1 MQPVLLDKVGAV
13 KPSEGSAIAGA
24 NMFGKFIILTI
35 AIMLIGALL
44 HKLAIRLGL
53 IQPKPPQNAPAR
65 QLGKT
70 GFRLTKFNVAMLC
83 LVALYLLW
91 GATQIFR

>member
-1 MQPVLLDKVGAV
+1 M
-13 KPSEGSAIAGA
+13 AITGA

-35 AIMLIGALL
+35 AILLIGALL
-44 HKLAIRLGL
+44 HKLATRLGL

-70 GFRLTKFNVAMLC
+70 GFRLTKFNIAMLC

>member
-1 MQPVLLDKVGAV
+1 M
-13 KPSEGSAIAGA
+13 AIVGA

-35 AIMLIGALL
+35 AILLIGTLL
-44 HKLAIRLGL
+44 HKLATRIGL
-53 IQPKPPQNAPAR
+53 IQPKPPQNAPTR
-65 QLGKT
+65 QLGT
-70 GFRLTKFNVAMLC
+70 TEFRLTKFNIAMLC